1 MLVDI
6 IASLLESTSKYK
18 MTLGN
23 LGAQPLPFKL
33 RGKAETAEASGRFS
47 RFVPD
52 DERDFLEPSEV
63 HELKRQGAA
72 ARQARLRKRSSEGQ
86 PKDLP
91 PVLRAALEK
100 SLQGQLIKPLPMNV
114 LTLNAASR
122 GAARSVTNEKT
133 RDWLDSA
140 AGLEWRK
147 ERATLFGAD
156 DASTDVAACPLD
168 EAACP
173 LDEAA
178 CPLSGKAFSS
188 KGPEVSK
195 GAQVAGA
202 GHKRIKRGR

>member
-1 MLVDI
+1 M
-6 IASLLESTSKYK
+6 
-18 MTLGN
+18 
-23 LGAQPLPFKL
+23 
-33 RGKAETAEASGRFS
+33 
-47 RFVPD
+47 PD

-100 SLQGQLIKPLPMNV
+100 SLQGQVIKPLPMNL

-122 GAARSVTNEKT
+122 GAAGSVTNEKT

-140 AGLEWRK
+140 AGLEWLK

-156 DASTDVAACPLD
+156 DASTDV
-168 EAACP
+168 AACP